1 MSKKPP
7 NLPPLGLQ
15 VKRIVAG
22 GSYLRNGAAENGDS
36 LKLNAQL
43 LAGVKGNLTVTIA
56 LSVAFTVKANA
67 QK

>member
-1 MSKKPP
+1 M
-7 NLPPLGLQ
+7 
-15 VKRIVAG
+15 A
-22 GSYLRNGAAENGDS
+22 AAENGDT